1 MEGYPKHGELPSSI
15 LLSFRWKLVHLA
27 LSLLKDTPK
36 RTLLK
41 LIFLSSLWR
50 LTIIRSLSRS
60 FACIFMLPVV
70 IPKFPLDLACFVSY
84 LPVAPSAAVLEFT
97 SLERIVTIF
106 VLFDV
111 PNSG

>member
-1 MEGYPKHGELPSSI
+1 
-15 LLSFRWKLVHLA
+15 
-27 LSLLKDTPK
+27 
-36 RTLLK
+36 
-41 LIFLSSLWR
+41 
-50 LTIIRSLSRS
+50 
-60 FACIFMLPVV
+60 MLPVV